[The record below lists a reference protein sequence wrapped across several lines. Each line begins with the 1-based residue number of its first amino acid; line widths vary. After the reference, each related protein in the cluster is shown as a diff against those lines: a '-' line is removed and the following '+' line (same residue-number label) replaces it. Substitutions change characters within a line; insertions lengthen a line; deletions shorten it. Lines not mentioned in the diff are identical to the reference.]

1 MCTVG
6 TWCAHTSHMGL
17 ASWIL
22 QCPCA
27 GFIFCVCSRESGSA
41 FLVPNKGRLRF
52 RSVSVPRL
60 HSRCAKVVMERTR
73 KKPLTP
79 CSFHSRST
87 AASTLPPFLH
97 LLLPP
102 HSCPH
107 FFAQKKSPS
116 TCRRQKGDAS
126 DMNHMC
132 CFSWF
137 LCVFVHMWILH
148 ASNRTHHPRRA
159 TPRRFGFTAS

>member
-1 MCTVG
+1 MDPAVSMC
-6 TWCAHTSHMGL
+6 
-17 ASWIL
+17 
-22 QCPCA
+22 
-27 GFIFCVCSRESGSA
+27 GFYFLCVCSRESGSA

-126 DMNHMC
+126 DMNHMG

-137 LCVFVHMWILH
+137 LCVLCICGFCMCPTEHTTH
-148 ASNRTHHPRRA
+148 GAQRRGGSASRLRNSNAITIRKRHSL
-159 TPRRFGFTAS
+159 GGE